1 MIALLLPVLALR
13 DLLHGW
19 RSSLCLGFAVA
30 VALLPILLLGGLGLG
45 VVNNLVERL
54 RSDPRILELRLSR
67 DLEIAPDWFVTTEAD
82 PRVGFVLPRARYLA
96 SSVRM
101 RGPDA
106 KILSEPRLMPT
117 AAGDPLLA
125 GLTVP
130 LGLQQAVLTER
141 LALAS
146 GAKAGDRVTLTI
158 LRQVG
163 DRRESETLEVGV
175 VDVLRRDMLQSDD
188 LFVDRAL
195 ETAIERWREGYA
207 VPELG
212 WAGAGNKV
220 QSDAENRSFASFRLY
235 ASDIRDV
242 PALRD
247 DLMRQGLDIATR
259 AEEIETALAVES
271 GLGWVFSVVTVFSV
285 LGFVLTL
292 GLHLA
297 ASVLEKAR
305 ELSLLRL
312 LGINAGAVA
321 FLPSIQGALIAGTG
335 AALAGIGAW
344 ALQPFVNERL
354 AGLGG
359 LDGPMM
365 ALQPIHLLLAF
376 GLSAAAGA
384 LSGCAAGWRAGRM
397 QVAEGL
403 RHD

>member
-1 MIALLLPVLALR
+1 MIALLLPALAVR

-19 RSSLCLGFAVA
+19 RSTLCLGCAVA

-54 RSDPRILELRLSR
+54 RSDPRILELRLVR
-67 DLEIAPDWFVTTEAD
+67 DIEIAPDWFTATASD

-106 KILSEPRLMPT
+106 KVLSEPRLMPT
-117 AAGDPLLA
+117 GVGDPLLV
-125 GLTVP
+125 GLVIPT
-130 LGLQQAVLTER
+130 GLQQAVLTER
-141 LALAS
+141 LSISS
-146 GAKAGDRVTLTI
+146 GAKVGDRVTLTI
-158 LRQVG
+158 QRQVG
-163 DRRESETLEVGV
+163 QRRESRTLEVEI

-195 ETAIERWREGYA
+195 ETAVEHWREGYA
-207 VPELG
+207 VPQLG
-212 WAGAGNKV
+212 WEGTDGRR
-220 QSDAENRSFASFRLY
+220 SDEENRSFASFRLY
-235 ASDIRDV
+235 ARDIRDV
-242 PALRD
+242 PPLRD
-247 DLMRQGLDIATR
+247 DLMRQGFDVATR
-259 AEEIETALAVES
+259 AEDIETALAVES

-312 LGINAGAVA
+312 LGIDAVGVA
-321 FLPSIQGALIAGTG
+321 LLPSIQGALIAGTG
-335 AALAGIGAW
+335 ATLAGLGAW
-344 ALQPFVNERL
+344 VMQPLVNARL

-359 LDGPMM
+359 PDGPMM
-365 ALQPIHLLLAF
+365 ALQPVHLFWAF